1 MKTQELKKQEGTY
14 RPDRDKNKD
23 VEFDKVESIT
33 APAFI
38 KGESKK
44 AFDLLVNELGLNGY
58 GLLTTLDAPA
68 IALLAD
74 AYGEYIKVCKIID
87 TEGLIIEDYNNRNAI
102 VKKSHPLLSYK
113 RQLFRDIMDVLK
125 QYGMTAMSRSKV
137 EFKATSEVSDE
148 DFNF

>member
-1 MKTQELKKQEGTY
+1 MKTQEVKKQEGTY
-14 RPDRDKNKD
+14 RADRDKNKE
-23 VEFDKVESIT
+23 VIFDKVESIS
-33 APAFI
+33 APTFL

-74 AYGEYIKVCKIID
+74 AYGEYIKVCRTIEK
-87 TEGLIIEDYNNRNAI
+87 EGMVIEDFNNRNAI
-102 VKKSHPLLSYK
+102 VQKPHPLLSYK
-113 RQLFRDIMDVLK
+113 RQLFKDIMDVLK

-137 EFKATSEVSDE
+137 EFKPTNEVTDK